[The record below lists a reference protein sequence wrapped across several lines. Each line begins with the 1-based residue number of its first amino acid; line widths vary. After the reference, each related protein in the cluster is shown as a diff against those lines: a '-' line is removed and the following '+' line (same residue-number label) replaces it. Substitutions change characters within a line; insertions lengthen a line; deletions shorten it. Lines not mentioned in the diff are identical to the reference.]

1 MADRNNQEETRL
13 LKEYFAQKD
22 DVLMAFVFGSYARGQ
37 EMAESDFDVAVYFKA
52 EKGAMEHKCD
62 LDIEGQ
68 IWSDVSA
75 IVKKEVD
82 LVCLNNAPA
91 SLVSSVITE
100 GIPLVNKDKK
110 LFWEIYLK
118 SSSEAEDFY
127 HFVRDF
133 YDISKNSKS
142 LTEEQET
149 KLLERLLFL
158 KSELHEIDELK
169 KLTFESYQ
177 NNKIQRRNIERWAEN
192 IINATIDISKIV
204 LASEKKLISRTY
216 EQALRDFGIFSGL
229 NLDEAKKLAK
239 FAELRN
245 ILAHEYLEILY
256 TRITNFID
264 KSPPFYKRILDF
276 LEDYLK
282 KD

>member
-1 MADRNNQEETRL
+1 MADKNTQEETRL
-13 LKEYFAQKD
+13 LKEYFAQRD

-37 EMAESDFDVAVYFKA
+37 EMAESDFDVGVYFKA
-52 EKGAMEHKCD
+52 EKGVMEHKCD

-68 IWSDVSA
+68 IWSDISA
-75 IVKKEVD
+75 IVEKEVD

-91 SLVSSVITE
+91 SLVSSVVTD
-100 GIPLVNKDKK
+100 GIPLAVKDET
-110 LFWEIYLK
+110 LFWEIYLR

-127 HFVRDF
+127 HFVRDY
-133 YDISKNSKS
+133 YDISKKAKS

-149 KLLERLLFL
+149 KLLERLQFL
-158 KSELHEIDELK
+158 NSELQELDELK
-169 KLTFESYQ
+169 IITFESYR

-192 IINATIDISKIV
+192 IINATIDIAKIV
-204 LASEKKLISRTY
+204 LASEKKLMSRTY
-216 EQALRDFGIFSGL
+216 EQALRDFGILSGL
-229 NLDEAKKLAK
+229 SVDEAKVFSK

-264 KSPPFYKRILDF
+264 KYPPLFKKILDS

>member
-1 MADRNNQEETRL
+1 MADKNTQEETRL
-13 LKEYFAQKD
+13 LKEYFAQRD

-37 EMAESDFDVAVYFKA
+37 EMAESDFDVGVYFKA
-52 EKGAMEHKCD
+52 EKGVMEHKCD

-68 IWSDVSA
+68 IWSDISA
-75 IVKKEVD
+75 IVEKEVD

-91 SLVSSVITE
+91 SLVSSVVTD
-100 GIPLVNKDKK
+100 GIPLAVKDET
-110 LFWEIYLK
+110 LFWEIYLR

-127 HFVRDF
+127 HFVRDY
-133 YDISKNSKS
+133 YDISKKAKS

-149 KLLERLLFL
+149 KLFERLQFL
-158 KSELHEIDELK
+158 NSELQELDELK
-169 KLTFESYQ
+169 IITFESYR

-192 IINATIDISKIV
+192 IINATIDIAKIV
-204 LASEKKLISRTY
+204 LASEKKLMSRTY
-216 EQALRDFGIFSGL
+216 EQALRDFGILSGL
-229 NLDEAKKLAK
+229 SVDEAKVFSK

-264 KSPPFYKRILDF
+264 KYPPLFKKILDS

>member
-1 MADRNNQEETRL
+1 MDSPDLKDIIES
-13 LKEYFAQKD
+13 LKEYFLKRD
-22 DVLMAFVFGSYARGQ
+22 EISMAFVFGSYARGH
-37 EMAESDFDVAVYFKA
+37 EMAESDFDVAVYFKPK
-52 EKGAMEHKCD
+52 KGVMEHKCD

-91 SLVSSVITE
+91 SLVSSVVTE
-100 GIPLVNKDKK
+100 GIPFAVKDKK
-110 LFWEIYLK
+110 LFWEIYLR

-127 HFVRDF
+127 HFVKDF
-133 YDISKNSKS
+133 YDISKKATS
-142 LTEEQET
+142 LTEEQKT
-149 KLLERLLFL
+149 KILERLQFL
-158 KSELHEIDELK
+158 NSELQEIEDLK
-169 KLTFESYQ
+169 RLTFESYQ

-192 IINATIDISKIV
+192 VINATIDIAKIV

-216 EQALRDFGIFSGL
+216 EDALRDFGIFSGMG
-229 NLDEAKKLAK
+229 LDEAKKIAK
-239 FAELRN
+239 FAELRD

-256 TRITNFID
+256 KRIKNFID
-264 KSPPFYKRILDF
+264 KSPPLYKKILDF

>member
-1 MADRNNQEETRL
+1 MADKNNQEETRL

-22 DVLMAFVFGSYARGQ
+22 DVLMAFVFGSYVRGQ

-52 EKGAMEHKCD
+52 EKGVMEHKCD
-62 LDIEGQ
+62 LDIESQ
-68 IWSDVSA
+68 IWSDLSA

-91 SLVSSVITE
+91 SLVSSVVTE
-100 GIPLVNKDKK
+100 GIPLAVKDEK

-118 SSSEAEDFY
+118 KSSETEDFLG
-127 HFVRDF
+127 FLEDF
-133 YDISKNSKS
+133 RRIKQDAKS
-142 LTEEQET
+142 LTKEARERLTLRIDYLKDE
-149 KLLERLLFL
+149 LGDLERF
-158 KSELHEIDELK
+158 KSLSWEEYTKDRDK
-169 KLTFESYQ
+169 
-177 NNKIQRRNIERWAEN
+177 RRLIERWAEN
-192 IINATIDISKIV
+192 ILNATIDIAKII
-204 LASEKKLISRTY
+204 LASEKKLMSRTY
-216 EQALRDFGIFSGL
+216 EEALRDFGIFSGL
-229 NLDEAKKLAK
+229 NLDEAKQFAK

-264 KSPPFYKRILDF
+264 KSPPLFKKILDS
-276 LEDYLK
+276 LEDYLE